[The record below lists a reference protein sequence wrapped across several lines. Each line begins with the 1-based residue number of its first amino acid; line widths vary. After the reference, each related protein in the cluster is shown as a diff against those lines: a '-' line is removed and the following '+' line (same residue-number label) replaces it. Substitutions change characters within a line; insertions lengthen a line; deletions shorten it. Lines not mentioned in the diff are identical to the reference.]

1 MGVPSVVKIKKGN
14 VEFTSKV
21 EIAKYSIRELTFR
34 AMQDVGRYIINGK
47 VRPIIRATI
56 MPPKKKGSRSGKKNY
71 MPQRYQYWA
80 RKKEHDL
87 VLGIENKK
95 RGAVSAWWA
104 DQRELGTNGQPKRSV
119 LFKAVQANIPTIV
132 QIEAQYLSYMRS
144 EAAALS
150 AAQAAPQGDV
160 QE

>member
-21 EIAKYSIRELTFR
+21 DIAKYSIRELTRR
-34 AMQDVGRYIINGK
+34 AMQDVGRFVLAK
-47 VRPIIRATI
+47 VRSSVRGINKFTRKA
-56 MPPKKKGSRSGKKNY
+56 KY
-71 MPQRYQYWA
+71 APQRYQMWV
-80 RKKEHDL
+80 RKRENDL
-87 VLGIENKK
+87 ILGIENTSK
-95 RGAVSAWWA
+95 GANTAWWA
-104 DQRELGTNGQPKRSV
+104 DQAELGTNKQPKRGI
-119 LFKAVQANIPTIV
+119 LFRTVQENIPTIV

-150 AAQAAPQGDV
+150 HIQDTPGDV